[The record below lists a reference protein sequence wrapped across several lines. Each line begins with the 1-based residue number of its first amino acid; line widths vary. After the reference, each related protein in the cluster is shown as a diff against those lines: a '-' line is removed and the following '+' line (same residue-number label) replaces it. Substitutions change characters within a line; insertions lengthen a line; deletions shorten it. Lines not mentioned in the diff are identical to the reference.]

1 VTPAPLDL
9 AYVVIA
15 FALPI
20 ALQLLLAR
28 PRLEG
33 NVGPGGS
40 RRRVRTYQRT
50 IALQWAFSIPV
61 AIVWASA
68 GRSWSALGMVLPSSG
83 WRLAATMGVV
93 VAAICLGVIQI
104 RGVRRI
110 AASAETRARYRA
122 RFGSTASM
130 LPHSDV
136 EYRWFAAL
144 STTGGICEEFLF
156 RGYLMWVLNAY
167 MSLPVA
173 IAISA
178 GLFTVGHLY
187 QGGRRAVRAGGIGA
201 GMNVIVWACGCLF
214 PAMFIHAL
222 LNVTTGS
229 VAYVALREDRQD
241 SATSGVRAAA

>member
-1 VTPAPLDL
+1 VTPTPLDL
-9 AYVVIA
+9 AYVTLA

-20 ALQLLLAR
+20 ALQLLGAR

-40 RRRVRTYQRT
+40 RRRLRSYQRT
-50 IALQWAFSIPV
+50 IALQWALSIPV
-61 AIVWASA
+61 AIAWAGA
-68 GRSWSALGMVLPSSG
+68 GRSWSGLGMVLPSSG
-83 WRLAATMGVV
+83 WHRAVTVGVV
-93 VAAICLGVIQI
+93 IATICLGVIQV

-110 AASAETRARYRA
+110 AASAETRARYRM
-122 RFGSTASM
+122 RFGSSASM
-130 LPHSDV
+130 LPHSAL
-136 EYRWFAAL
+136 EYRWFTAL

-156 RGYLMWVLNAY
+156 RGYLMWVLIAY

-178 GLFTVGHLY
+178 GLFMVGHLY

-229 VAYVALREDRQD
+229 LAYVALDHIP
-241 SATSGVRAAA
+241 